1 VVVETPPLSLKL
13 KGRPA
18 QGRKNNQGYIRAT
31 ALTAARSYCMHGSDE
46 VLIALF
52 LGAHSFSRG
61 SALTACSHRST
72 TRPMPCCS
80 NGNKETNRGN
90 LSNRA
95 ERLLIILPIFNC

>member
-1 VVVETPPLSLKL
+1 MVVETQPLSLKL
-13 KGRPA
+13 KGRPEERTTRA
-18 QGRKNNQGYIRAT
+18 QLRAT